1 MNFERNQ
8 NVTLLLLLLLLF
20 ARHFMRFARR
30 GMSNANYFILANFII
45 IIFIYAYQANANI

>member
-8 NVTLLLLLLLLF
+8 NVTLLLF
-20 ARHFMRFARR
+20 ASHFMRFARR
-30 GMSNANYFILANFII
+30 RMSNAYYFILANFII